1 MRVPS
6 LIYERRDGFS
16 GIRMHVFWDDDVT
29 AKRGPE
35 ELLKGG
41 CENAASLICRNW
53 AGSAL
58 KGSLFPPATKL
69 TLLAAAYGR
78 GPYIF
83 EVIDGARV

>member
-41 CENAASLICRNW
+41 CENAASYW
-53 AGSAL
+53 SAGTGPEVRL
-58 KGSLFPPATKL
+58 KGDCFR
-69 TLLAAAYGR
+69 LL
-78 GPYIF
+78 
-83 EVIDGARV
+83 